1 MDGPWKTNHT
11 NPKKLFQQVLLEL
24 YFYNTQFMAGLVPI
38 LRFKQIQFIGNG
50 GGNFHYLSKGISFF
64 ACTFQPDGNFIGQY
78 RFYIQV
84 DVSQTLI
91 RISAPYQFFACIYL
105 QRITCLL
112 YTSRCV

>member
-1 MDGPWKTNHT
+1 
-11 NPKKLFQQVLLEL
+11 
-24 YFYNTQFMAGLVPI
+24 MAGLVPI
-38 LRFKQIQFIGNG
+38 LRFKQIQFIGNR

-91 RISAPYQFFACIYL
+91 RVSAPYQFFATKEEALAQSYKVADMIDFDKKYFRRDIGFDL
-105 QRITCLL
+105 
-112 YTSRCV
+112 